1 MQAGCLEFPQL
12 FFAVSSESYSYI
24 FNLPWLSQDRIYCF
38 KNNKDL
44 NIIFIRIII
53 IWGRGMLNFV
63 AWSRD
68 DMSNIHWVDRF
79 GSSSF
84 RKWEGAKFIWLIF
97 SKYIGQELG
106 DRRQW
111 HMLTWGYKNK
121 CCFIL
126 ASIMMNKHSTSSLLN
141 WICTYLTCLSLGN
154 FDAPFVMFGAQAMA
168 LWLDLGFDWPSG
180 KCEGGKLNREFFFLN
195 LYRVKMSSQSSW
207 IIFTSFVV
215 SCLLLLC
222 LAKLSSILHEV
233 IPMGFIFWHQLFA

>member
-44 NIIFIRIII
+44 NISFIRIII

-68 DMSNIHWVDRF
+68 DMSNILGVDRF
-79 GSSSF
+79 GSSSLK
-84 RKWEGAKFIWLIF
+84 KWEGAKFIWLIF

-126 ASIMMNKHSTSSLLN
+126 ASIMMNKQIIFAEFNLHLFDLFIT
-141 WICTYLTCLSLGN
+141 GN
-154 FDAPFVMFGAQAMA
+154 FWCSFCHVWCTGSGS
-168 LWLDLGFDWPSG
+168 LIWL
-180 KCEGGKLNREFFFLN
+180 
-195 LYRVKMSSQSSW
+195 RVWLTKW
-207 IIFTSFVV
+207 
-215 SCLLLLC
+215 
-222 LAKLSSILHEV
+222 
-233 IPMGFIFWHQLFA
+233 